1 VTKAPTVYD
10 VAAHAA
16 VSIATVSRVLRRP
29 DDVRPE
35 TRSRVLESVR
45 ALGYVPSGAARGLAG
60 RRHGVLGL
68 FLPGH
73 DAIDEPEPDWAMLT
87 DSSRIPLIDDREAR
101 VAPSAGRA
109 SPGASPAPTPDRAPL
124 ATGPLSTGPLA
135 TEPLVT
141 GRHWSNPANL
151 YFDEVLRGAE
161 VESWRR
167 GFALMVAAGRG
178 SSREVIVNDIAG
190 RVDGLAVLAQT
201 VPADLLAHVSRR
213 IPVVVL
219 ADSRPGDELDH
230 VSVDNVAG
238 MRALTA
244 FVLDGPGA
252 SDLVYIT
259 GPSDSPDEADRHRG
273 FDEAVAAHRAG
284 AWASGDRSD
293 PDAGGEVRV
302 RVERGDFSRD
312 GGRRVAEA
320 LLAPGASLP
329 DAVVCANDQ
338 TALGVL
344 DVFGRAG
351 VDVPGRVRVTGFD
364 GIEAGRFSSPRLTT
378 VRQPMGELG
387 RVAVR
392 SVVRRLTDPG
402 LAPQRVTLP
411 VEVLLRESCPAR

>member
-1 VTKAPTVYD
+1 
-10 VAAHAA
+10 
-16 VSIATVSRVLRRP
+16 
-29 DDVRPE
+29 VRTGP
-35 TRSRVLESVR
+35 R
-45 ALGYVPSGAARGLAG
+45 
-60 RRHGVLGL
+60 
-68 FLPGH
+68 
-73 DAIDEPEPDWAMLT
+73 
-87 DSSRIPLIDDREAR
+87 
-101 VAPSAGRA
+101 
-109 SPGASPAPTPDRAPL
+109 
-124 ATGPLSTGPLA
+124 ATGA
-135 TEPLVT
+135 LVT
-141 GRHWSNPANL
+141 GPHWSNPANL

-252 SDLVYIT
+252 SDLVYVT

-273 FDEAVAAHRAG
+273 FDEAVAAHRAAARSSG
-284 AWASGDRSD
+284 ARSTAEA
-293 PDAGGEVRV
+293 DAEVRV

-320 LLAPGASLP
+320 LLAPGATLP

>member
-35 TRSRVLESVR
+35 TRTRVLESVR

-87 DSSRIPLIDDREAR
+87 DSSRIPLVDDREAR
-101 VAPSAGRA
+101 VAPSAQGTA
-109 SPGASPAPTPDRAPL
+109 PGATPASRHAGPSG
-124 ATGPLSTGPLA
+124 GPLGAGAPVA
-135 TEPLVT
+135 TA
-141 GRHWSNPANL
+141 RHWSNPANL

-252 SDLVYIT
+252 SDLVYVT

-273 FDEAVAAHRAG
+273 FDEAVAAHRSAARSSGAG
-284 AWASGDRSD
+284 ARSAA
-293 PDAGGEVRV
+293 DADAEVRV

-312 GGRRVAEA
+312 GGRRVAEE
-320 LLAPGASLP
+320 LLARAEPLP
-329 DAVVCANDQ
+329 HAVVCANDQ

>member
-1 VTKAPTVYD
+1 MTKAPTVYD

-35 TRSRVLESVR
+35 TRTRVLDSVR

-73 DAIDEPEPDWAMLT
+73 DAIDEPEPDWAVLT
-87 DSSRIPLIDDREAR
+87 DSSRIPLLDDREAR
-101 VAPSAGRA
+101 VAGPV
-109 SPGASPAPTPDRAPL
+109 
-124 ATGPLSTGPLA
+124 ATGG
-135 TEPLVT
+135 
-141 GRHWSNPANL
+141 HWSNPANL

-178 SSREVIVNDIAG
+178 SSRDVMVNDIAG
-190 RVDGLAVLAQT
+190 RVDGLAVLART
-201 VPADLLAHVSRR
+201 VPDELLAHVSRR

-219 ADSRPGDELDH
+219 ADSRPGDDLDH

-238 MRALTA
+238 MRALTE
-244 FVLDGPGA
+244 FVLERHGVRDVAYVAGPA
-252 SDLVYIT
+252 
-259 GPSDSPDEADRHRG
+259 DSPDEADRHRG
-273 FDEAVAAHRAG
+273 FDEAVGAAG
-284 AWASGDRSD
+284 AG
-293 PDAGGEVRV
+293 DAGGGAPVRV
-302 RVERGDFSRD
+302 RVEPGDFSRD
-312 GGRRVAEA
+312 GGRRAGEA
-320 LLAPGASLP
+320 LLTSGEELP
-329 DAVVCANDQ
+329 RAVVCANDQ

-344 DVFGRAG
+344 DVLGRAG
-351 VDVPGRVRVTGFD
+351 VDVPGRVLVAGFD
-364 GIEAGRFSSPRLTT
+364 GIEAGRFSTPRLTT

-392 SVVRRLTDPG
+392 SIVERLADPG
-402 LAPQRVTLP
+402 RPPQRVTLP
-411 VEVLLRESCPAR
+411 VEVLLRESCPVR

>member
-1 VTKAPTVYD
+1 MTKAPTVYD

-35 TRSRVLESVR
+35 TRTRVLDSVR

-73 DAIDEPEPDWAMLT
+73 DAIDEPEPDWAVLT
-87 DSSRIPLIDDREAR
+87 DSSRIPLLDDREAR
-101 VAPSAGRA
+101 VAGPV
-109 SPGASPAPTPDRAPL
+109 
-124 ATGPLSTGPLA
+124 ATGG
-135 TEPLVT
+135 
-141 GRHWSNPANL
+141 HWSNPANL

-178 SSREVIVNDIAG
+178 SSRDVMVNDIAG
-190 RVDGLAVLAQT
+190 RVDGLAVLART
-201 VPADLLAHVSRR
+201 VPDELLAHVSRR

-219 ADSRPGDELDH
+219 ADSRPGDDLDH

-238 MRALTA
+238 MRALTE
-244 FVLDGPGA
+244 FVLERHGVRDVAYVAGPA
-252 SDLVYIT
+252 
-259 GPSDSPDEADRHRG
+259 DSPDEADRHRG
-273 FDEAVAAHRAG
+273 FDEAVGAAG
-284 AWASGDRSD
+284 AR
-293 PDAGGEVRV
+293 DAGGGAPVRV
-302 RVERGDFSRD
+302 RVEPGDFSRD
-312 GGRRVAEA
+312 GGRRAGEA
-320 LLAPGASLP
+320 LLTSGEELP
-329 DAVVCANDQ
+329 RAVVCANDQ

-344 DVFGRAG
+344 DVLGRAG
-351 VDVPGRVRVTGFD
+351 VDVPGRVLVAGFD
-364 GIEAGRFSSPRLTT
+364 GIEAGRFSTPRLTT

-392 SVVRRLTDPG
+392 SIVERLADPG
-402 LAPQRVTLP
+402 RPPQRVTLP
-411 VEVLLRESCPAR
+411 VEVLLRESCPVR

>member
-1 VTKAPTVYD
+1 MTKAPTVYD
-10 VAAHAA
+10 VAAHAG

-35 TRSRVLESVR
+35 TRTRVLDSVR

-73 DAIDEPEPDWAMLT
+73 DAIDEPEPDWAVLT
-87 DSSRIPLIDDREAR
+87 DSSRIPLLDDREAR
-101 VAPSAGRA
+101 VAGPV
-109 SPGASPAPTPDRAPL
+109 
-124 ATGPLSTGPLA
+124 ATGG
-135 TEPLVT
+135 
-141 GRHWSNPANL
+141 HWSNPANL

-238 MRALTA
+238 MRALTE
-244 FVLDGPGA
+244 FVLGGEGADGRVADVVYVAGPG
-252 SDLVYIT
+252 
-259 GPSDSPDEADRHRG
+259 DSPDVADRHRG
-273 FDEAVAAHRAG
+273 FDEAVASATATTSAAARQGHG
-284 AWASGDRSD
+284 
-293 PDAGGEVRV
+293 PVRV
-302 RVERGDFSRD
+302 RVERGDFSRE
-312 GGRRVAEA
+312 GGRRAGEA
-320 LLAPGASLP
+320 LVASSDPLP
-329 DAVVCANDQ
+329 QAVVCANDQ
-338 TALGVL
+338 SALGVL
-344 DVFGRAG
+344 DAFVAHG
-351 VDVPGRVRVTGFD
+351 VDVPGRVAVTGFD
-364 GIEAGRFSSPRLTT
+364 GIEAGRFSTPRLTT
-378 VRQPMGELG
+378 VRQPMNDLG

-392 SVVRRLTDPG
+392 TIVTRLTDPT
-402 LAPQRVTLP
+402 APPQRVTLP

>member
-1 VTKAPTVYD
+1 MTKAPTVYD

-35 TRSRVLESVR
+35 TRTRVLDSVR

-73 DAIDEPEPDWAMLT
+73 DAIDEPEPDWAVLT
-87 DSSRIPLIDDREAR
+87 DSSRIPLLDDREAR
-101 VAPSAGRA
+101 VAGPV
-109 SPGASPAPTPDRAPL
+109 
-124 ATGPLSTGPLA
+124 ATGG
-135 TEPLVT
+135 
-141 GRHWSNPANL
+141 HWSNPANL

-238 MRALTA
+238 MRALTS
-244 FVLDGPGA
+244 FVLDGRGVA
-252 SDLVYIT
+252 DVVYVT

-273 FDEAVAAHRAG
+273 FDEAVAGRRA
-284 AWASGDRSD
+284 
-293 PDAGGEVRV
+293 AGGADLRV

-320 LLAPGASLP
+320 LLAPGSGSAGDGAGAGAGARDGAGPAVGGRALP

-344 DVFGRAG
+344 DVFDRAG

-364 GIEAGRFSSPRLTT
+364 GIEAGRFSTPRLTT

-392 SVVRRLTDPG
+392 SIVRRLTDPG
-402 LAPQRVTLP
+402 MPPQRVTLP
-411 VEVLLRESCPAR
+411 VEVLLRESCPPLLGSARTS